1 MPDPERLTEAEIMA
15 RFQEKTG
22 RVPEKTPEPEKPGR
36 LQQMRLPRECPAC
49 GKRFFVD
56 GLGLADT
63 TPPLRL
69 ERCTD
74 CRPVLPVPKPKPELE
89 RPQRVSE
96 DDE

>member
-15 RFQEKTG
+15 RFREKTG
-22 RVPEKTPEPEKPGR
+22 REPEPPSQPEPVGR
-36 LQQMRLPRECPAC
+36 LKQMRLPRECPGC
-49 GKRFFVD
+49 RKRFFVD

-69 ERCTD
+69 ERCAD
-74 CRPVLPVPKPKPELE
+74 CRPVLPAPKPKPELE
-89 RPQRVSE
+89 RPRRVSE